1 MEALQ
6 KTNGEEIWGSYLQGT
21 ELFSFYLV
29 KSWRLDSC
37 LKLRTYL
44 SVLLDGSQ
52 SAQHLAI
59 LSPLLP
65 LRTEILNKFLRWCK
79 SFYEKKR
86 GGGGGGTF
94 PNGDMQI
101 RPVSRP
107 QKQKAT

>member
-6 KTNGEEIWGSYLQGT
+6 KTNGEKVWRSHLQGT

-29 KSWRLDSC
+29 KSWRLHSR

-52 SAQHLAI
+52 SAQHLAR
-59 LSPLLP
+59 LKLLLP
-65 LRTEILNKFLRWCK
+65 LRKEILNKFLRWCK

-86 GGGGGGTF
+86 DGGVHFLTV
-94 PNGDMQI
+94 I
-101 RPVSRP
+101 C
-107 QKQKAT
+107 K